1 MWMIAT
7 FIVGY
12 AVFCMMAV
20 PDGRRSERQYAK
32 LPGAMSA
39 ILFLP
44 LHIGKLTAYA
54 VAAVIM
60 QIGNFALH
68 IAALIMKL
76 TAASPEVFKS
86 VLGYGFGGFILI
98 SVITAIVLEKD

>member
-7 FIVGY
+7 FILLY
-12 AVFCMMAV
+12 ALCCMLAV

-32 LPGAMSA
+32 LPRAMSA

-44 LHIGKLTAYA
+44 LHLGKLTAYE
-54 VAAVIM
+54 VAATIM

-76 TAASPEVFKS
+76 MNTSQGVFIS

-98 SVITAIVLEKD
+98 SVITAIVLEKE

>member
-86 VLGYGFGGFILI
+86 VLGYGFGGFVLI

>member
-86 VLGYGFGGFILI
+86 VLGYGFAGFVLA

>member
-7 FIVGY
+7 FILGY

-44 LHIGKLTAYA
+44 LHLGKLTAYE

-60 QIGNFALH
+60 QIGSTFIRTNLFPLPRSRFQG
-68 IAALIMKL
+68 IERQPCPAARL
-76 TAASPEVFKS
+76 SE
-86 VLGYGFGGFILI
+86 
-98 SVITAIVLEKD
+98 